1 VAAVGEL
8 AGNLSADAAVS
19 ARDERDPVYSQSEQS
34 EQSEQSQSPQQSQ
47 SQAMK
52 SPFVVDTLVIY
63 IDECQ

>member
-34 EQSEQSQSPQQSQ
+34 EQSQSPQQSQ